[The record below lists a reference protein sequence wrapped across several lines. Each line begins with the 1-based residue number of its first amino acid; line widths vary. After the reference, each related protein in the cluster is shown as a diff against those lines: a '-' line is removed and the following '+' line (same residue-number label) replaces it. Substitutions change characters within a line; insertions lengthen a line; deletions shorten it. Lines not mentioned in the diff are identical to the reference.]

1 VGNDTVYSDIVCLN
15 KQAQDNLKTHVQDK
29 LPVQYQKCIGWIAIG
44 VKKAGISL
52 IVIPLLQQITA
63 GFGLN

>member
-1 VGNDTVYSDIVCLN
+1 VGNDTVYSDIVCLD

-44 VKKAGISL
+44 VKNKLAYR
-52 IVIPLLQQITA
+52 
-63 GFGLN
+63 